1 MATRITYFVHGTTT
15 EIVEPIQRRSI
26 FEPMPNGE
34 SHEMVKER
42 IASFLDDLR
51 RDYRDKSVAIVAH
64 KAPQLALDVL
74 IKEMSWE
81 EAFDNDWRR
90 TGSWQPGWEYEL
102 P

>member
-1 MATRITYFVHGTTT
+1 
-15 EIVEPIQRRSI
+15 
-26 FEPMPNGE
+26 
-34 SHEMVKER
+34 MVKER

-51 RDYRDKSVAIVAH
+51 RDHRDQSVAIVAH

-74 IKEMSWE
+74 LKEMSWE
-81 EAFDNDWRR
+81 EAFDNDWRT